1 MTLMGVSV
9 MNIKSNITL
18 NKVSESNFD
27 NCLELIRET
36 MHAINVGEY
45 SQSQREIWSNKH
57 IGEPTWKNTSAQ
69 HIAYCTTIN
78 NKVVGYGE
86 MTYSGELCQLY
97 VHKDYQ
103 ANHIAAKIIERLE
116 SDAKN
121 LGITHINTEIN
132 ITAKPFF
139 EKLGYQQCK
148 QYQVTLCGIKLT
160 NISMKKSI
168 F

>member
-1 MTLMGVSV
+1 MILIGISV
-9 MNIKSNITL
+9 MNIKSNIKL
-18 NKVSESNFD
+18 NRVSESNID

-36 MHAINVGEY
+36 VHTINVGEY
-45 SQSQREIWSNKH
+45 SQSQREIWSNHH
-57 IGEPTWKNTSAQ
+57 IDQLAWWSTISQ
-69 HIAYCTTIN
+69 HIAYFTTIN

-86 MTYSGELCQLY
+86 MTYSGELRQLY
-97 VHKDYQ
+97 VHKNYQ
-103 ANHIAAKIIERLE
+103 ANHIATKIIERLE

-121 LGITHINTEIN
+121 LGITHINTELN